1 MITLYALEQSRA
13 VRIAW
18 LLEKLK
24 LDYQVERFARNAD
37 TLLAPDALRQ
47 IHPLGKSPL
56 VRDGDSVLAESGAIA
71 EYLLARYD
79 RDHALHPAADAPD
92 FDKHLYWLHYAEGSL
107 MPLLVMS
114 LVFRRI
120 DAQKMP
126 FFAKPVARKITD
138 GVRQSFLAPQLNL
151 HLNYV
156 NQALADKTWL
166 LGDTLSGADI
176 MMGFPLQAALSRGGG
191 SWENIEHY
199 VRRMEAD
206 ADYQRAAERTGCLET
221 L

>member
-79 RDHALHPAADAPD
+79 RDHTLHPAADAPD
-92 FDKHLYWLHYAEGSL
+92 FDKHLYWLHYTEGSL

-120 DAQKMP
+120 GAQKMP

-138 GVRQSFLAPQLNL
+138 GVRQSFLSPQLNL